1 METKLLPSLSAA
13 IKATGLRD
21 GMTISFHHHLRNGD
35 YILNLVLEE
44 AARMGIRDLTV
55 NASSLFDIH
64 MPIVG
69 HLRNGVVTRLLTD

>member
-13 IKATGLRD
+13 MKAAGLRD

-44 AARMGIRDLTV
+44 AAPHGRPGPDRQRQLP
-55 NASSLFDIH
+55 L
-64 MPIVG
+64 
-69 HLRNGVVTRLLTD
+69 